1 MGELKSSKKGPN
13 YAVAIRWQLAG
24 ILHYNPQL
32 RVLRKSFLDQ
42 FDERARKL
50 RIAKSKKSLEEGP
63 VISAV
68 RGINGCSK

>member
-1 MGELKSSKKGPN
+1 M
-13 YAVAIRWQLAG
+13 AIRWQLAG

-68 RGINGCSK
+68 RGIN